1 MAKGKNMK
9 KMMEWKKLLSR
20 RRLGKGGVE
29 EPAGRSPFQRD
40 FDRII
45 FSSAFRRLQDKTQ
58 VYPLAE
64 SDYVRTRLTHSL
76 EVSCVGRSI
85 GEIVGKA
92 IIEKH
97 QLKDYHHSDFGS
109 IVASASLAHDIGN
122 PPLGHSGED
131 AIQHWFR
138 HTDTG
143 NKNIESFTDAQK
155 NDFLK
160 FEGNA
165 QGFRLLSKLQ
175 TPDNKGGMQLTCA
188 TLAAYTKYP
197 RESHV
202 EGAEN
207 DLARKSAKKFGF
219 FQDDKELFS
228 EVAEVVG
235 LLPISGDYAWWCRHP
250 LAFLVEA
257 ADDITYTIID
267 FEDGCRLG
275 LISYDELFRIY
286 KSILTKTEIS
296 QLNRINAQSD
306 KIEYLRAKAINKL
319 IFEVVEVFNSN
330 EPSILAGEYD
340 QALTGLIPSAKYLTD
355 IISLSRKKA
364 YSAREVIEIEAAGFE
379 VLGRLIELFIQ
390 ASDDIAKTPKPSARS
405 KKLYELLP
413 DKFAGK
419 NRKPDK
425 SQYTRLIN
433 VTDFI
438 SGMTDS
444 FAVSL
449 YKKMSGISLPGG
461 R

>member
-1 MAKGKNMK
+1 MPKAMN
-9 KMMEWKKLLSR
+9 WKKLLSR
-20 RRLGKGGVE
+20 RRLGKGEVE

-76 EVSCVGRSI
+76 EVSCVGRSL
-85 GEIVGKA
+85 GEIVGKT
-92 IIEKH
+92 IIEKYR
-97 QLKDYHHSDFGS
+97 LKDYHHSDFGS
-109 IVASASLAHDIGN
+109 IVASACLAHDIGN

-143 NKNIESFTDAQK
+143 KKVIESFTDSQK

-175 TPDNKGGMQLTCA
+175 TPDNMGGLQLTCA

-197 RESHV
+197 RESHIS
-202 EGAEN
+202 GAQN
-207 DLARKSAKKFGF
+207 DLERKSAKKFGF
-219 FQDDKELFS
+219 FQDDKKLFK
-228 EVAEVVG
+228 EVSDVVG
-235 LLPISGDYAWWCRHP
+235 LIPISGDYTWWCRHP

-275 LISYDELFRIY
+275 LISYNELFKIY
-286 KSILTKTEIS
+286 KSIMSKAEIS
-296 QLNRINAQSD
+296 QLNRIKAQSD

-319 IFEVVEVFNSN
+319 IFEVVDVFINN
-330 EPSILAGEYD
+330 EPAILAGVFD
-340 QALTGLIPSAKYLTD
+340 QALTDMIPSTKYLDD
-355 IISLSRKKA
+355 IITLSRKKA
-364 YSAREVIEIEAAGFE
+364 YSAREVIEVEAAGFE
-379 VLGRLIELFIQ
+379 VLGRLIEMFIQ
-390 ASDDIAKTPKPSARS
+390 ASDDIAKSQKPSARS

-419 NRKPDK
+419 NRTPDK

-449 YKKMSGISLPGG
+449 YKKMSGISLPRG
-461 R
+461 

>member
-1 MAKGKNMK
+1 MPKS
-9 KMMEWKKLLSR
+9 MEWNKLLSR
-20 RRLGKGGVE
+20 RRLGKGDVE
-29 EPAGRSPFQRD
+29 EPPGRSPFQRD

-76 EVSCVGRSI
+76 EVSCVGRSL
-85 GEIVGKA
+85 GEIVGKF

-97 QLKDYHHSDFGS
+97 QLKDDYHHSDFGS
-109 IVASASLAHDIGN
+109 IVASACLAHDIGN

-138 HTDTG
+138 HTDAG
-143 NKNIESFTDAQK
+143 KKVIENLTDSQM

-165 QGFRLLSKLQ
+165 QGFRLLTKLQ
-175 TPDNKGGMQLTCA
+175 TPDNRGGIQLTCA

-202 EGAEN
+202 DGAQS
-207 DLARKSAKKFGF
+207 DLERKSAKKFGF
-219 FQDDKELFS
+219 FQDDKSLFA
-228 EVAEVVG
+228 EVAETVG
-235 LLPISGDYAWWCRHP
+235 LLPVCKDYSWWCRHP

-275 LISYDELFRIY
+275 LISYSELFKVY
-286 KSILTKTEIS
+286 KSILTKAEIS
-296 QLNRINAQSD
+296 QLNRIKAQSD

-319 IFEVVEVFNSN
+319 IFEVVDVFNNN
-330 EPSILAGEYD
+330 EPIILAGEYD
-340 QALTGLIPSAKYLTD
+340 QALTDMIPSAKYLDD
-355 IISLSRKKA
+355 IITLSRKKA

-379 VLGRLIELFIQ
+379 VLGQLIEMFIL
-390 ASDDIAKTPKPSARS
+390 ASDDIAMNTKPSARS

-419 NRKPDK
+419 DRKPSK
-425 SQYTRLIN
+425 SHYKRLIN

-449 YKKMSGISLPGG
+449 YKKMSGISLPRG
-461 R
+461 

>member
-1 MAKGKNMK
+1 MTKT
-9 KMMEWKKLLSR
+9 MEWKKLLSR
-20 RRLGKGGVE
+20 RRLGKGDVE

-76 EVSCVGRSI
+76 EVSCVGRSL
-85 GEIVGKA
+85 GEIVGKT
-92 IIEKH
+92 IIKKH
-97 QLKDYHHSDFGS
+97 RLKDYHHSDFGS
-109 IVASASLAHDIGN
+109 IVASACLAHDIGN

-143 NKNIESFTDAQK
+143 KKVIESFTDSQK

-175 TPDNKGGMQLTCA
+175 TPDNKGGIQLTCA

-202 EGAEN
+202 HGAQN
-207 DLARKSAKKFGF
+207 DLERKSAKKFGF
-219 FQDDKELFS
+219 FQDDKKLFT
-228 EVAEVVG
+228 EVADVVG
-235 LLPISGDYAWWCRHP
+235 LLPISGDYIWWCRHP

-275 LISYDELFRIY
+275 LISYNELFRIY
-286 KSILTKTEIS
+286 KSILSKAEIL
-296 QLNRINAQSD
+296 QLNRIKAQSD
-306 KIEYLRAKAINKL
+306 KIEYMRAKAINKL
-319 IFEVVEVFNSN
+319 IFEVVDVFNNN
-330 EPSILAGEYD
+330 EPMILAGVYD
-340 QALTGLIPSAKYLTD
+340 QALTGMIPSAKYLDD
-355 IISLSRKKA
+355 IITLSRKKA

-379 VLGRLIELFIQ
+379 VLGRLIDMFIQ
-390 ASDDIAKTPKPSARS
+390 ASDDIAKNQKPSARS

-444 FAVSL
+444 YAVSL
-449 YKKMSGISLPGG
+449 YKKMSGISLPSG
-461 R
+461 